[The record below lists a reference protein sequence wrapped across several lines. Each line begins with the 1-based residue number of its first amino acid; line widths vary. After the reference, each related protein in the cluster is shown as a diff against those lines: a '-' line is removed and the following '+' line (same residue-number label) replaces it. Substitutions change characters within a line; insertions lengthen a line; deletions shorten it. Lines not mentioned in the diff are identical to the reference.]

1 MSLISLSDYR
11 RSAKRVAFDRR
22 ELMSILNLYSQRVSR
37 GEWRDYAI
45 DSLPGMAVFSIFRSS
60 FEKPLFSI
68 VKQPGGKR
76 GDFLLLSGRQ
86 KLAQGRTLEEVF
98 QPLERQLSLVR
109 G

>member
-11 RSAKRVAFDRR
+11 RSAKQVAFDRR
-22 ELMSILNLYSQRVSR
+22 ELMSILNLYSQRVAR

-45 DSLPGMAVFSIFRSS
+45 DSLPGMAVFSIFKSS

-76 GDFLLLSGRQ
+76 GDYLLFSGRE
-86 KLAQGRTLEEVF
+86 KLAQGRTLDDVF
-98 QPLERQLSLVR
+98 TRIEKQLVLVR
-109 G
+109 